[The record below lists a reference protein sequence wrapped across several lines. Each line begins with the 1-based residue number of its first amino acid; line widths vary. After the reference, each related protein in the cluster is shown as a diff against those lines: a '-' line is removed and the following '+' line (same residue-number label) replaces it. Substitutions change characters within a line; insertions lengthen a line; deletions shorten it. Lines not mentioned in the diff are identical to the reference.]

1 MAAVR
6 TLRASQEIRRF
17 RLSGRTYLAKKS
29 TAGLMLCFFEWRLF
43 LLLFTVLTSP

>member
-17 RLSGRTYLAKKS
+17 RLSGRTYLAKK
-29 TAGLMLCFFEWRLF
+29 AQQD
-43 LLLFTVLTSP
+43 